1 MVTEETPETTKSR
14 ARPDV
19 DGIRRMGSR
28 VGHAA
33 STALTETAFAAVGLS
48 AYAADVVRSLRV
60 TPDAARTAGDWTT
73 RSAAI
78 AGEQIA
84 RGFRTLSAR
93 GHRVV
98 GVVPG
103 LRRPQHVAAAAGAN
117 VVRGAAD
124 AMLDAAAAT
133 EDAADRVE
141 PDPYDSAT
149 TTQLREQARNAD
161 IPGRSTMSREELLE
175 ALRRHDTSTGG

>member
-1 MVTEETPETTKSR
+1 VVTEETIDTTESHAR
-14 ARPDV
+14 ANV
-19 DGIRRMGSR
+19 NGMRRMGSR

-60 TPDAARTAGDWTT
+60 TPEAARTAGDWTS
-73 RSAAI
+73 RNAAI

-93 GHRVV
+93 GHRVL
-98 GVVPG
+98 GVAPG
-103 LRRPQHVAAAAGAN
+103 LRRPQHMAAAASAN

-141 PDPYDSAT
+141 PD
-149 TTQLREQARNAD
+149 Q
-161 IPGRSTMSREELLE
+161 
-175 ALRRHDTSTGG
+175 

>member
-1 MVTEETPETTKSR
+1 MEETTDRTKAR

-19 DGIRRMGSR
+19 DGMRRMGTR

-48 AYAADVVRSLRV
+48 ALAADMVKSLRV
-60 TPDAARTAGDWTT
+60 TPEAARTAGDWTV
-73 RSAAI
+73 RSAAM

-93 GHRVV
+93 GHRVL
-98 GVVPG
+98 GVAPG
-103 LRRPQHVAAAAGAN
+103 LRGPGHEAAAASAR
-117 VVRGAAD
+117 VVRGAAG
-124 AMLDAAAAT
+124 AMLEAAAAT

-149 TTQLREQARNAD
+149 TTDLRERARKAN
-161 IPGRSTMSREELLE
+161 IPGRSNMSRQELVD
-175 ALRRHDTSTGG
+175 ALRRHDSNTAS

>member
-1 MVTEETPETTKSR
+1 
-14 ARPDV
+14 
-19 DGIRRMGSR
+19 MGSR

-48 AYAADVVRSLRV
+48 AYAADVVKSLRV
-60 TPDAARTAGDWTT
+60 TPEAARTAGDWTA
-73 RSAAI
+73 RSATI
-78 AGEQIA
+78 AGEQIV

-93 GHRVV
+93 GHRVL
-98 GVVPG
+98 GVAPG
-103 LRRPQHVAAAAGAN
+103 LRGLHHETAAASAHLA
-117 VVRGAAD
+117 RGAAG

-149 TTQLREQARNAD
+149 TTELRERARQASILD
-161 IPGRSTMSREELLE
+161 RSNMSREELID
-175 ALRRHDTSTGG
+175 ALRRHDATTAG